1 MTAFKDTYGSMNRQA
16 DGRLTG
22 HEIRVYGL
30 RKDGKYTVT
39 HFFGSGRRIN
49 KLYTAEQLTE
59 QVNKLEAII

>member
-1 MTAFKDTYGSMNRQA
+1 MTVFKDTYGSMNRQS

-22 HEIRVYGL
+22 HEIRIYGL